1 MLSCLSCVPFFATL
15 WTVAFQAS
23 LSMGFSQ
30 ARILERAAISF
41 SRGSSRSKDR
51 TQISCI
57 GSRFFAS
64 EPPGKPESL
73 YRHALM
79 QTSGKPIFQTR
90 KLQLTGA
97 VGLSK
102 QWEAAQRGGGRPVV
116 GRSNPCSPILSWVTQ
131 ESYSTLFCCC
141 VLLLLLLGLE

>member
-1 MLSCLSCVPFFATL
+1 MCAPSCLTLATP
-15 WTVAFQAS
+15 WTVALQAP